1 MSKSNKRSKRSRGVV
16 DRSATTDVVTQL
28 ECAIRNPHAAL
39 IGALIGGL
47 VPWFGRTLAHDQ
59 IPSAWSAG
67 NQGLMLTL
75 IAVVLG
81 CALFSALS
89 VYKFGKAAFGD
100 SRKALG
106 FVLALEGVML
116 VSTGATSNVA
126 LAVLILIN
134 AVANGSVIALAR
146 DATRRRCEADARRAA
161 TRRSRTARGT
171 EQIEAPASRRAPV
184 AATEQRRPART
195 ARAPEQAIVAPVWR
209 RATLDLD
216 DTVIDAEIVS
226 EERLPS

>member
-1 MSKSNKRSKRSRGVV
+1 MSKSKRSKRSRGVV

-28 ECAIRNPHAAL
+28 ECAVRNPHAAL
-39 IGALIGGL
+39 IGAAIGGL

-59 IPSAWSAG
+59 VPAAWSDG
-67 NQGLMLTL
+67 NTALVAVML
-75 IAVVLG
+75 AVVLG

-100 SRKALG
+100 SKKALG

-116 VSTGATSNVA
+116 VTTGATSTVA

-134 AVANGSVIALAR
+134 AVANGSVIALSR

-161 TRRSRTARGT
+161 TRARTRTRT
-171 EQIEAPASRRAPV
+171 EQHDEAPRRAP
-184 AATEQRRPART
+184 AATTPEPTRV
-195 ARAPEQAIVAPVWR
+195 RAPAVQTPSTALAAPVWR
-209 RATLDLD
+209 RATLDD
-216 DTVIDAEIVS
+216 VIDAEIVS